1 MQVGIVVLLLLA
13 SITVVYTI
21 LRRLRAQNRKP
32 KYIPTS
38 FLKQRWYSWSPRTKY
53 GQVVSNERTHNLSR
67 NLSTT
72 NTSYNPTS
80 NDTEETAATA
90 AAAAGIDR
98 NTSVRSVMTL
108 PAYSQSPKESEQ
120 VIGREGERAGMDTVV
135 EFPEDPAEEEARREE
150 EMESLYQ
157 IRQARRQEMADR
169 EQRRQERREARARGD
184 WVRLEQLTRESRARA
199 AAARLGTASANGSST
214 NISAATLLVEHM
226 SHGRER
232 RVSAVTYAS
241 LGRVR
246 HDGTRL
252 RANSDESERGAL
264 LGGAAPMGEGERQG
278 RNRADSGASSLI
290 STLPR
295 PHFRDR
301 STSSILSVS
310 TTASELENRSAARPT
325 PPSTRDGAASVQ
337 EPRTS
342 EGSDP
347 AGTGTSNSSPTAPR
361 FTPDASTG
369 SDDVGES
376 NIPAPAGS
384 EPPRYEQLEWGDA
397 PAYESPVSPI
407 NDDDRAAS
415 PNLDPPIHQQ
425 SATYLTVEQ
434 PGSQQSSGLARVPSR
449 APRLPT
455 FESLPSISVE
465 GATEPNTPAS
475 ATGRWHDDHDN

>member
-1 MQVGIVVLLLLA
+1 VLLISTTIL
-13 SITVVYTI
+13 YTI

-53 GQVVSNERTHNLSR
+53 GQVVANERTHDRSR

-72 NTSYNPTS
+72 NTSYNPTG
-80 NDTEETAATA
+80 NDTEDTAATA
-90 AAAAGIDR
+90 AAAAGVDR

-108 PAYSQSPKESEQ
+108 PPYSQAPKETEQ

-157 IRQARRQEMADR
+157 IRQARRREIADR

-184 WVRLEQLTRESRARA
+184 WARLEELTRESRARA
-199 AAARLGTASANGSST
+199 ESARLGATPANGSST
-214 NISAATLLVEHM
+214 TLSAATLLAEHQ
-226 SHGRER
+226 SRGRER

-241 LGRVR
+241 LGHVR

-264 LGGAAPMGEGERQG
+264 LGGAAPMGGRDGHG
-278 RNRADSGASSLI
+278 RNRADSGASSVL
-290 STLPR
+290 SLPQ

-301 STSSILSVS
+301 STSSVLSIS
-310 TTASELENRSAARPT
+310 TTASDLENRPPARPT
-325 PPSTRDGAASVQ
+325 PPSTRDGVPSIR
-337 EPRTS
+337 EPRS
-342 EGSDP
+342 SDGSDP
-347 AGTGTSNSSPTAPR
+347 AGTGTSDSSPTAPR
-361 FTPDASTG
+361 FTPEASTG

-376 NIPAPAGS
+376 YLHAPADP
-384 EPPRYEQLEWGDA
+384 EPPIYEQLEWGDA
-397 PAYESPVSPI
+397 PAYESPVSPVS
-407 NDDDRAAS
+407 DDDRAVS
-415 PNLDPPIHQQ
+415 SNLDELVRRR
-425 SATYLTVEQ
+425 SATSPTAEQ
-434 PGSQQSSGLARVPSR
+434 SGTQQPRALARVPSR

-455 FESLPSISVE
+455 LEVLPSISVE

-475 ATGRWHDDHDN
+475 VTGWDNAHDA